1 MEKVV
6 LEQILHYFSLNELNS
21 DFQPTYKADHSTHT
35 ALTEMID
42 KWFSSTDKK
51 RTFVTVLLD
60 FSVAFNILDHRLL
73 LMKLTAYG
81 FSPTTIN
88 WMNSY
93 LSNRMQ
99 SVVINGILS
108 TAKRLQC
115 SVFQESCLGL
125 LLFKIHK

>member
-21 DFQPTYKADHSTHT
+21 DFQAAYKADHSTHT
-35 ALTEMID
+35 ALTEIID
-42 KWFSSTDKK
+42 KWFLLTDKK
-51 RTFVTVLLD
+51 MTFVTVLRD
-60 FSVAFNILDHRLL
+60 FSATFDIVDHRIL

-81 FSPTTIN
+81 FSPTAIN

-99 SVVINGILS
+99 SVVINGSLS
-108 TAKRLQC
+108 SSKCLQC
-115 SVFQESCLGL
+115 SVFQESCFEL
-125 LLFKIHK
+125 LLLT